1 MGEFNSISAQM
12 GVTAAPGADAKRT
25 GLTFKDYQDLKSS
38 VHRDLISR
46 VDLERVANQRDD
58 YTRSQ
63 VLSVIQDLVANL
75 KTPLSGRE
83 RERLALE
90 VLDEVF
96 GLGPLEPLLQDP
108 TVNDILVNGAKQVY
122 VERAG
127 LLEESNIMFK
137 DNAHLMNIIDKIV
150 SAIGRRVDESSP
162 MVDARLADGSRVNV
176 IIPPLAIDGPRGN
189 NHIHA

>member
-1 MGEFNSISAQM
+1 MGEFNSISSQLGTTN
-12 GVTAAPGADAKRT
+12 GVPSGEMKRT
-25 GLTFKDYQDLKSS
+25 GLSFKEYQELKSS

-58 YTRSQ
+58 HTRAQ

-96 GLGPLEPLLQDP
+96 GLGPLEPVLQDP
-108 TVNDILVNGAKQVY
+108 TVNDILVNGPRQVY
-122 VERAG
+122 VERG
-127 LLEESNIMFK
+127 GILEESNIMFK
-137 DNAHLMNIIDKIV
+137 DNAHLMNVIDKIV
-150 SAIGRRVDESSP
+150 SAVGRRVDESSP
-162 MVDARLADGSRVNV
+162 MASV
-176 IIPPLAIDGPRGN
+176 
-189 NHIHA
+189 